1 MRLVRR
7 FALALAIAGV
17 ACIPTVE
24 DQKSAPK
31 PSRKRTSASATAPT
45 GGLRAKPQM
54 EVEVADFPK
63 PAPLGPYAYTNKTG
77 NEYADRFIAHWN
89 DIHAPKNGYFSPEG
103 VPYHAVETLLVEAP
117 DYGHETTSEAYSYWM
132 WLEAAYGKFTK
143 DWKPLGKAW
152 ESTEAYLIPT
162 PEDQPTA
169 GSYTETHP
177 AGLRR
182 RTGSAERLSRAART
196 RRARS
201 DTTRSPR
208 S

>member
-1 MRLVRR
+1 MRLVFR
-7 FALALAIAGV
+7 FALALVIAGV

-24 DQKSAPK
+24 DQKSAPR
-31 PSRKRTSASATAPT
+31 PSRKRTSASATAPK

-77 NEYADRFIAHWN
+77 NEYADRFIALWN

-143 DWKPLGKAW
+143 DWKPLVKAW
-152 ESTEAYLIPT
+152 ESIEAYLIPT
-162 PEDQPTA
+162 RGGPTDRRLVHRDSP
-169 GSYTETHP
+169 G
-177 AGLRR
+177 GLRR
-182 RTGSAERLSRAART
+182 RAGSAERLSRAARS
-196 RRARS
+196 RRLVG
-201 DTTRSPR
+201 T
-208 S
+208 